1 MAKLRFSVKPNA
13 RQNEI
18 GRDEEGKL
26 WLKIAAPPVEG
37 KANQAICL
45 FLSEIFSLPKSGVQ
59 LLAGSSG
66 KIKTFEID
74 LRPEEIES
82 RLSRLIA

>member
-13 RQNEI
+13 RINEI
-18 GRDEEGKL
+18 GRDQEGKL
-26 WLKIAAPPVEG
+26 WLKIAAAPLEG

-45 FLSEIFSLPKSGVQ
+45 FLAEIFSIPKSSVQ

-74 LRPEEIES
+74 LRPEEIEN
-82 RLSRLIA
+82 RLSKLIA

>member
-1 MAKLRFSVKPNA
+1 MAKLRFFVKPNA

-18 GRDEEGKL
+18 GMDPEGKL

-45 FLSEIFSLPKSGVQ
+45 FLSEIFNLPKSGVQ

-74 LRPEEIES
+74 LSPEEIEI
-82 RLSRLIA
+82 RLSELIA